1 MNPQIVNYILY
12 GIVVLAGMSVSLQQV
27 LNSSLRT
34 TMSSPVWAG
43 FVSYLAGAVFML
55 IAGLASGL
63 PSVTSQ
69 TILKSPVLPWFS
81 GLFGVVFVMTAIF
94 MVPRLGVA
102 TVISLIVL
110 GQMIGSL
117 TFDHFGLFGL
127 PEQPIN
133 FSRVLGV
140 AFLLLGVVL
149 IRR

>member
-1 MNPQIVNYILY
+1 MNPQFVNYMLY

-34 TMSSPVWAG
+34 TISSPVWAG
-43 FVSYLAGAVFML
+43 FVSYLVGAIFML
-55 IAGLASGL
+55 IAALASGL
-63 PSVTSQ
+63 PTVTLQ
-69 TILKSPVLPWFS
+69 TFAKSPVLPWFS

-94 MVPRLGVA
+94 MVPRLGIA

-127 PEQPIN
+127 AEQPIN

-140 AFLLLGVVL
+140 VLLLLGVVL